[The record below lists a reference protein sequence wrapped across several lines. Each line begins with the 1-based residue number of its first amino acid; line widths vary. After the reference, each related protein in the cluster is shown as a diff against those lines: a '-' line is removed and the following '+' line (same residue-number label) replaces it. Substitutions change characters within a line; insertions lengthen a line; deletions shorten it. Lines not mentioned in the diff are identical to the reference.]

1 MPEQSRA
8 QPNMPNRTQRLLP
21 IEQVAESDAA
31 YLSSLDAAELPDGV
45 SAIVR
50 WLIVEG
56 RRENG
61 EKRLPLRPQRQLA
74 ARLGKSASTVC
85 DSLKRLRDSGLVTQA
100 DGEYRLRL
108 GLLVEISEIA
118 QTRREQER
126 QEVDP
131 VAAYEALAGPP
142 ARARSACSGAL
153 GGDVRSVE
161 ENNTPPVSVP
171 ESVSVPGGSGGLRTA
186 AERGERDDCLRDHSA
201 WRQLQTHHFRQA
213 NRPAIAVAALQPCF
227 YAAVEADLLDNEP
240 EHKIR
245 FLAAAFDLAHDLPRY
260 DAAKRKQ
267 VGIRSPAVCLRRR
280 VEREAL
286 FRASPEGHAWAK
298 RIVFGGEANRDREP
312 RERFESVDC
321 R

>member
-1 MPEQSRA
+1 MAEQSRA
-8 QPNMPNRTQRLLP
+8 LPNRTQRLLP

-31 YLSSLDAAELPDGV
+31 YLSDLDAAELPDGV
-45 SAIVR
+45 AAIVR
-50 WLIVEG
+50 WLILEG

-61 EKRLPLRPQRQLA
+61 EKRLRLRPQRQLA
-74 ARLGKSASTVC
+74 ERIGKSASTVC

-126 QEVDP
+126 QEADP
-131 VAAYEALAGPP
+131 EAAYEALVGPP

-153 GGDVRSVE
+153 GDDVRSVE

-171 ESVSVPGGSGGLRTA
+171 ESVTVPGGSGGLRTA
-186 AERGERDDCLRDHSA
+186 AERGERDDCLRDHAA
-201 WRQLQTHHFRQA
+201 WKQLQTHHFRQA
-213 NRPAIAVAALQPCF
+213 DRPAIAVAALQPCF

-245 FLAAAFDLAHDLPRY
+245 FLAAAYDLAAAVPRW
-260 DAAKRKQ
+260 DAAKRKE
-267 VGIRSPAVCLRRR
+267 VGVRSPAVCLRRR

-298 RIVFGGEANRDREP
+298 RIVFGEGNDRAKEDQAE
-312 RERFESVDC
+312 REVFGGR